1 LNSENMSLLTKIRE
15 LEQNQESEVDRNNY
29 ELEIQILNH
38 NIMELSQKLE
48 FSREESS
55 NKGKTL
61 GNMEKENS
69 EKMRYSEF
77 LEKELEKLKGAYDKC
92 SAEKAIE
99 AKGRGRA
106 EESVQNLQDDLEDL
120 KHVFDAVQNDN
131 SNLENLRKVVES
143 LKNDNSELTALNQS
157 LLDRLQ
163 DMTPRGSSHSDSQST
178 VIHIKKDSDFFE
190 YTHPNSSHPNPHPT
204 DLIHIKNP
212 RPQPTSQP
220 SSTPNP
226 SHPLSTPNQTTNIE
240 IQKLY
245 ETKES
250 LEKDNS
256 DLKIQKQGW
265 VNKFAE

>member
-1 LNSENMSLLTKIRE
+1 MSKIRE
-15 LEQNQESEVDRNNY
+15 LEQSRESEVDRNNY

-77 LEKELEKLKGAYDKC
+77 LEKELEKLKGVYDKC

-106 EESVQNLQDDLEDL
+106 EESVQNLHDDLEDL
-120 KHVFDAVQNDN
+120 KRVFDAVQNDN
-131 SNLENLRKVVES
+131 SNLENLRKLVES

-163 DMTPRGSSHSDSQST
+163 DMTPRGSLHSDSQST
-178 VIHIKKDSDFFE
+178 VIHIPKDSDIHE
-190 YTHPNSSHPNPHPT
+190 YTQPDSSDPKSP
-204 DLIHIKNP
+204 
-212 RPQPTSQP
+212 PQPSLLP
-220 SSTPNP
+220 LLPPYKKPAKASP
-226 SHPLSTPNQTTNIE
+226 PLSTPFPNHSTDIE

-245 ETKES
+245 DTKET

>member
-1 LNSENMSLLTKIRE
+1 MSLLTKIRE
-15 LEQNQESEVDRNNY
+15 LEQNRESEVDRNNY

-48 FSREESS
+48 FSREEIA

-61 GNMEKENS
+61 GSLEKGNS

-77 LEKELEKLKGAYDKC
+77 LEKEMEKLKGIYDKC

-120 KHVFDAVQNDN
+120 KRVFDAVQNDN

-143 LKNDNSELTALNQS
+143 LKNDNSELSALNQS

-163 DMTPRGSSHSDSQST
+163 DMTPRGSSHSNSQST
-178 VIHIKKDSDFFE
+178 VVHIKQDSDMFE
-190 YTHPNSSHPNPHPT
+190 YTQPNSSDPHPPSFNLT
-204 DLIHIKNP
+204 KNP
-212 RPQPTSQP
+212 RARTTTTDP
-220 SSTPNP
+220 SPP
-226 SHPLSTPNQTTNIE
+226 VSTPNQTLEKNIE
-240 IQKLY
+240 IQK
-245 ETKES
+245 
-250 LEKDNS
+250 
-256 DLKIQKQGW
+256 
-265 VNKFAE
+265 